1 MTENLAHPQF
11 SKGLSG
17 YKVEEV
23 DSYIDKVLDTIKDLK
38 DQNEVLE
45 EKIGVLAES
54 LQKYREDEDSLREAL
69 LGAQKMGDSI
79 VKNANNKAEITMREA
94 SVKAAHI
101 VEEARKKV
109 EDEKDEQEAGRIL
122 DNLLARQDE
131 ALQLAAAVQT
141 QLAQAETAAQDVRRS
156 EDDVADVRN
165 RMERL
170 REEQRALNGP
180 AREVLESQTTALRQL
195 RALSSTLA
203 TEQERLAELEGRLI
217 SETPARS
224 IKNLPLLLLGAAL
237 FLAGA
242 GTLLAAWRLG
252 VTSLPLTQGLEM
264 PVNLWSGYL
273 ILFCGVG
280 FLAAGLPHD
289 GPERRRRKNEFAHLQ
304 SRRDACA
311 AHVAEL
317 KEQARADAI
326 ANGIRKENPNA
337 NIVYIKGDQF
347 TNELIA
353 AIQNG
358 KNIEF
363 RSKYREA
370 DLFLIDD
377 VQFIA
382 GKEST
387 QEEFFHTFNKLYEE
401 HKQIVMTSDRKPSDM
416 LTLEDRLKTRFEWG
430 LLADIQPPDYETR
443 MAILKNKAKN
453 LGLNLSDDVCNYIA
467 INVTNNVRQIEGTV
481 KKILAYRDLNNMP
494 LDLPNISRAI
504 DDMFKSEGNALPTPS
519 LIISQ
524 VCKFYSI
531 DEVLLRGTQKNK
543 GTAEARQI
551 AMYLIRKLT
560 NLSLP
565 DIGKEF
571 ARDHSTVLYAIRKV
585 EVALKNGD
593 TTMQNN
599 IRDIT
604 ANINSCL

>member
-1 MTENLAHPQF
+1 MYSSAYVWAKVLSHMEERLGAVTVSAWFDDAEVVELNENNLILYSPSDFRREIIRRRCTDYIQDALKEVFNSDAKLMVFGDEELDAFKQKGKSVSSMDFNPQF
-11 SKGLSG
+11 TFDNFVVGPSNRFAHSAAIAVSK
-17 YKVEEV
+17 
-23 DSYIDKVLDTIKDLK
+23 
-38 DQNEVLE
+38 
-45 EKIGVLAES
+45 
-54 LQKYREDEDSLREAL
+54 
-69 LGAQKMGDSI
+69 
-79 VKNANNKAEITMREA
+79 
-94 SVKAAHI
+94 
-101 VEEARKKV
+101 
-109 EDEKDEQEAGRIL
+109 
-122 DNLLARQDE
+122 
-131 ALQLAAAVQT
+131 
-141 QLAQAETAAQDVRRS
+141 
-156 EDDVADVRN
+156 
-165 RMERL
+165 
-170 REEQRALNGP
+170 
-180 AREVLESQTTALRQL
+180 
-195 RALSSTLA
+195 
-203 TEQERLAELEGRLI
+203 
-217 SETPARS
+217 TPGQVY
-224 IKNLPLLLLGAAL
+224 NPL
-237 FLAGA
+237 FLYG
-242 GTLLAAWRLG
+242 
-252 VTSLPLTQGLEM
+252 P
-264 PVNLWSGYL
+264 P
-273 ILFCGVG
+273 GVG
-280 FLAAGLPHD
+280 
-289 GPERRRRKNEFAHLQ
+289 KTHL
-304 SRRDACA
+304 
-311 AHVAEL
+311 L
-317 KEQARADAI
+317 YAI

-519 LIISQ
+519 LIISH

-531 DEVLLRGTQKNK
+531 DEVILRGTQKNK

-593 TTMQNN
+593 TNMQNN

>member
-1 MTENLAHPQF
+1 MYSSAYVWAKVLSHMEERLGAVTVSAWFDDAEVVELNENNLILYSPSDFRREIIRRRCTDYIQDALKEVFNSDAKLMVFGDEELDAFKQKGKSVSSMDFNPQF
-11 SKGLSG
+11 TFDNFVVGPSNRFAHSAAIAVSK
-17 YKVEEV
+17 
-23 DSYIDKVLDTIKDLK
+23 
-38 DQNEVLE
+38 
-45 EKIGVLAES
+45 
-54 LQKYREDEDSLREAL
+54 
-69 LGAQKMGDSI
+69 
-79 VKNANNKAEITMREA
+79 
-94 SVKAAHI
+94 
-101 VEEARKKV
+101 
-109 EDEKDEQEAGRIL
+109 
-122 DNLLARQDE
+122 
-131 ALQLAAAVQT
+131 
-141 QLAQAETAAQDVRRS
+141 
-156 EDDVADVRN
+156 
-165 RMERL
+165 
-170 REEQRALNGP
+170 
-180 AREVLESQTTALRQL
+180 
-195 RALSSTLA
+195 
-203 TEQERLAELEGRLI
+203 
-217 SETPARS
+217 TPGQVY
-224 IKNLPLLLLGAAL
+224 NPL
-237 FLAGA
+237 FLYG
-242 GTLLAAWRLG
+242 
-252 VTSLPLTQGLEM
+252 P
-264 PVNLWSGYL
+264 P
-273 ILFCGVG
+273 GVG
-280 FLAAGLPHD
+280 
-289 GPERRRRKNEFAHLQ
+289 KTHL
-304 SRRDACA
+304 
-311 AHVAEL
+311 L
-317 KEQARADAI
+317 YAI

-453 LGLNLSDDVCNYIA
+453 LGLNLSDEVCNYIA

>member
-1 MTENLAHPQF
+1 MYSSAYVWAKVLSHMEERLGAVTVSAWFDDAEVVELNENNLILYSPSDFRREIICRRCTDYIQDALKEVFNSDAKLMVFGDEELDTFKQKGKSVSSMDFNPQF
-11 SKGLSG
+11 TFDNFVVGPSNRFAHSAAIAVSK
-17 YKVEEV
+17 
-23 DSYIDKVLDTIKDLK
+23 
-38 DQNEVLE
+38 
-45 EKIGVLAES
+45 
-54 LQKYREDEDSLREAL
+54 
-69 LGAQKMGDSI
+69 
-79 VKNANNKAEITMREA
+79 
-94 SVKAAHI
+94 
-101 VEEARKKV
+101 
-109 EDEKDEQEAGRIL
+109 
-122 DNLLARQDE
+122 
-131 ALQLAAAVQT
+131 
-141 QLAQAETAAQDVRRS
+141 
-156 EDDVADVRN
+156 
-165 RMERL
+165 
-170 REEQRALNGP
+170 
-180 AREVLESQTTALRQL
+180 
-195 RALSSTLA
+195 
-203 TEQERLAELEGRLI
+203 
-217 SETPARS
+217 TPGQVY
-224 IKNLPLLLLGAAL
+224 NPL
-237 FLAGA
+237 FLYG
-242 GTLLAAWRLG
+242 
-252 VTSLPLTQGLEM
+252 P
-264 PVNLWSGYL
+264 P
-273 ILFCGVG
+273 GVG
-280 FLAAGLPHD
+280 
-289 GPERRRRKNEFAHLQ
+289 KTHL
-304 SRRDACA
+304 
-311 AHVAEL
+311 L
-317 KEQARADAI
+317 YAI

>member
-1 MTENLAHPQF
+1 MYSSAYVWAKVLSHMEERLGAVTVSAWFDDAEVVELNENNLILYSPSDFRREIIRRRCTDYIQDALKEVFNSDAKLMVFGDEELDTFKQKGKSVSSMDFNPQF
-11 SKGLSG
+11 TFDNFVVGPSNRFAHSAAIAVSK
-17 YKVEEV
+17 
-23 DSYIDKVLDTIKDLK
+23 
-38 DQNEVLE
+38 
-45 EKIGVLAES
+45 
-54 LQKYREDEDSLREAL
+54 
-69 LGAQKMGDSI
+69 
-79 VKNANNKAEITMREA
+79 
-94 SVKAAHI
+94 
-101 VEEARKKV
+101 
-109 EDEKDEQEAGRIL
+109 
-122 DNLLARQDE
+122 
-131 ALQLAAAVQT
+131 
-141 QLAQAETAAQDVRRS
+141 
-156 EDDVADVRN
+156 
-165 RMERL
+165 
-170 REEQRALNGP
+170 
-180 AREVLESQTTALRQL
+180 
-195 RALSSTLA
+195 
-203 TEQERLAELEGRLI
+203 
-217 SETPARS
+217 TPGQVY
-224 IKNLPLLLLGAAL
+224 NPL
-237 FLAGA
+237 FLYG
-242 GTLLAAWRLG
+242 
-252 VTSLPLTQGLEM
+252 P
-264 PVNLWSGYL
+264 P
-273 ILFCGVG
+273 GVG
-280 FLAAGLPHD
+280 
-289 GPERRRRKNEFAHLQ
+289 KTHL
-304 SRRDACA
+304 
-311 AHVAEL
+311 L
-317 KEQARADAI
+317 YAI

-443 MAILKNKAKN
+443 MAILKNKTKN

-543 GTAEARQI
+543 GTAEVRQI